1 MAVLTAQHRTST
13 EAEARQRSAP
23 RYRPEL
29 DGLRALAIGAVVLFH
44 YLPAPFR
51 GGYLGVTLF
60 FVLSGYLITS
70 LLTHEHEETG
80 TIDRRAFYTRRAL
93 RLWPALIVVVPILLA
108 LALTV
113 GHAAHLVHALLV
125 GAAASLVHLNDFVVA
140 ADRHLATDWFGAT
153 WSLGVEEQFYLVWPL
168 VLLFALRRTSRKR
181 LALACA
187 ATALIFALAYPFL
200 FNAVGARWLY
210 YSPLGNIAPLMAGCA
225 LALYG
230 RVHPHKVV
238 WLAALAIFLAL
249 TFVAK
254 EATIYPSAWKGPV
267 QLATL
272 ASVVLI
278 GAIPAGGAIA
288 SASAVW
294 LGKRSYS
301 LYLTHAGP
309 WQVFATRLA
318 SSPAGIV
325 ALIGIPVSLLWADA
339 SYRLVERP
347 FLKLKGRFERGR
359 RPGVGA

>member
-1 MAVLTAQHRTST
+1 MAVLTAQRRTST
-13 EAEARQRSAP
+13 ESHQRSVL

-29 DGLRALAIGAVVLFH
+29 DGLRALAISAVVLFH
-44 YLPAPFR
+44 FLPAPFR

-108 LALTV
+108 LSLIV
-113 GHAAHLVHALLV
+113 GHTFYTVHSLVV
-125 GAAASLVHLNDFVVA
+125 GAAASLVYLNDFVVA
-140 ADRHLATDWFGAT
+140 ADHHLATDWFGAT

-168 VLLFALRRTSRKR
+168 MLLYALRRTSRKR

-187 ATALIFALAYPFL
+187 AIALTFAVADPFL
-200 FNAVGARWLY
+200 FNAVGPLWLY

-238 WLAALAIFLAL
+238 WLVALAIFLAL

-254 EATIYPSAWKGPV
+254 EATIYQSAWKGPV

-272 ASVVLI
+272 ASVALI
-278 GAIPAGGAIA
+278 AAIPVGGAIA

-301 LYLTHAGP
+301 LYLAHPGS
-309 WQVFATRLA
+309 WQVLTNGLA

-339 SYRLVERP
+339 SYRLIERP
-347 FLKLKGRFERGR
+347 FLKLKHHFERGR
-359 RPGVGA
+359 RPEVGA